1 MSANLMSLARSGGKF
16 LKLFGDRKMM
26 KSLPYDAEVEW
37 IDFNGGAGVD
47 TGIVPT
53 LTTIT
58 NINCCYNDNGD
69 AKSTI
74 FAADNLGYV
83 LRRDAKNVLAYSGG
97 GWWNTADVDFAVFA
111 NYSIRPDGAYK
122 DGLKII
128 DRALSEDQT
137 QSLTIGI
144 RRSQPSQVGG
154 LRVKAFSMS
163 DNDETLRDYTPVRVG
178 SVGYFYD
185 KVSNQLFG
193 NSFAGDLVIG
203 PDKII

>member
-1 MSANLMSLARSGGKF
+1 MLISARTGAWSGK
-16 LKLFGDRKMM
+16 R
-26 KSLPYDAEVEW
+26 LPYDADVEW

-69 AKSTI
+69 VASTM

-83 LRRDAKNVLAYSGG
+83 LRRRNKNILHYSGG
-97 GWWNTADVDFAVFA
+97 EWWESVGVDFTEFA

-128 DRALSEDQT
+128 DRALSKDQT

-144 RRSQPSQVGG
+144 RRSQPSQAGG
-154 LRVKAFSMS
+154 LRVKAFSMI
-163 DNDETLRDYTPVRVG
+163 DNNETLRDYTPVRVG

-185 KVSNQLFG
+185 KVSKQLFG
-193 NSFAGDLVIG
+193 NSFSGDLVIG
-203 PDKII
+203 PDKTT

>member
-1 MSANLMSLARSGGKF
+1 MMLGARTAAWSGKP
-16 LKLFGDRKMM
+16 
-26 KSLPYDAEVEW
+26 LPYDAEVEW

-69 AKSTI
+69 SISTM
-74 FAADNLGYV
+74 FAADDLGYV
-83 LRRDAKNVLAYSGG
+83 LRRSAKNILQYSGG
-97 GWWNTADVDFAVFA
+97 AWWNGVGVDFTEFA

-122 DGLKII
+122 DGLKVIG
-128 DRALSEDQT
+128 RELSKDQT

-144 RRSQPSQVGG
+144 RRSQTSQVGG

-163 DNDETLRDYTPVRVG
+163 DNNETLRDYTPVRVG

-185 KVSNQLFG
+185 KVSKQLFG

-203 PDKII
+203 PDKTT

>member
-1 MSANLMSLARSGGKF
+1 MMLGARMAAWCGK
-16 LKLFGDRKMM
+16 R
-26 KSLPYDAEVEW
+26 LPYDAEVEW

-69 AKSTI
+69 VVSAM
-74 FAADNLGYV
+74 FAADDLGYV
-83 LRRDAKNVLAYSGG
+83 LRRIKKNELSYSGG
-97 GWWNTADVDFAVFA
+97 KWWGSANVDFTEFA

-122 DGLKII
+122 DGLKIVG
-128 DRALSEDQT
+128 RALSKDQT

-144 RRSQPSQVGG
+144 RRSQPSQIGG

-163 DNDETLRDYTPVRVG
+163 DNNETLRDYTLVRVG

-185 KVSNQLFG
+185 KVSKQLFG

-203 PDKII
+203 PDKTT

>member
-1 MSANLMSLARSGGKF
+1 MMLGARTAAWTPSGAP
-16 LKLFGDRKMM
+16 
-26 KSLPYDAEVEW
+26 LPYDAEVEW

-69 AKSTI
+69 VVSTM
-74 FAADNLGYV
+74 FAADDLGYV
-83 LRRDAKNVLAYSGG
+83 LRHVAKNVLAYSGG
-97 GWWNTADVDFAVFA
+97 EWWLNTNVDFAVFA
-111 NYSIRPDGAYK
+111 NYSIKQDGVYK

-128 DRALSEDQT
+128 YRALSEVQT

-163 DNDETLRDYTPVRVG
+163 DNNETLRDDTPVRVG
-178 SVGYFYD
+178 SVGDFYD
-185 KVSNQLFG
+185 KVSKQLFG
-193 NSFAGDLVIG
+193 NSFAGELVIG
-203 PDKII
+203 PDKTT

>member
-1 MSANLMSLARSGGKF
+1 MIIGARTAAWSGK
-16 LKLFGDRKMM
+16 R
-26 KSLPYDAEVEW
+26 LPYDAEVEW

-69 AKSTI
+69 TVSTM
-74 FAADNLGYV
+74 FAADDLGYV
-83 LRRDAKNVLAYSGG
+83 LRRSKENVLSYSGG
-97 GWWNTADVDFAVFA
+97 AWWVEANVDFSVFA
-111 NYSIRPDGAYK
+111 NYSIRQDGLYK
-122 DGLKII
+122 DGLII
-128 DRALSEDQT
+128 IKKALSKDQT

-144 RRSQPSQVGG
+144 RRSQTSQVGG

-163 DNDETLRDYTPVRVG
+163 DNNETLRDYTPVRVG

-185 KVSNQLFG
+185 KVSKQLFG
-193 NSFAGDLVIG
+193 NSFSGDLVIG
-203 PDKII
+203 PDKTT

>member
-1 MSANLMSLARSGGKF
+1 MSANLMSLASSGGKF

-26 KSLPYDAEVEW
+26 KQLPYDAEVEW

-69 AKSTI
+69 ATSTM
-74 FAADNLGYV
+74 FAADDLGYV
-83 LRRDAKNVLAYSGG
+83 LRRVNKNLLAYSGG
-97 GWWNTADVDFAVFA
+97 EWWNSSNVDFSVFA
-111 NYSIRPDGAYK
+111 NYSIRQDGVYK
-122 DGLKII
+122 DGLNII
-128 DRALSEDQT
+128 KNKLSKDQT

-163 DNDETLRDYTPVRVG
+163 DNNETLRDYTLVRVG

-185 KVSNQLFG
+185 KVSKQLFG
-193 NSFAGDLVIG
+193 NSFSGDLVIG
-203 PDKII
+203 PDKTI

>member
-1 MSANLMSLARSGGKF
+1 MIVGARTAVWANSGAP
-16 LKLFGDRKMM
+16 
-26 KSLPYDAEVEW
+26 LPYDAEVEW

-58 NINCCYNDNGD
+58 NINCCYNDNGGVL
-69 AKSTI
+69 STI
-74 FAADNLGYV
+74 FAADNIGYV
-83 LRRDAKNVLAYSGG
+83 LRRNAKNELQYSGG
-97 GWWNTADVDFAVFA
+97 EWWYYADVDFTEFA

-122 DGLKII
+122 DGLNII
-128 DRALSEDQT
+128 RRALSKNQT

-154 LRVKAFSMS
+154 LRVKALSMS
-163 DNDETLRDYTPVRVG
+163 DNNETLRDYTPVRVG

-185 KVSNQLFG
+185 KVSKQLFG
-193 NSFAGDLVIG
+193 NSFAGELVIG
-203 PDKII
+203 PDKTT

>member
-1 MSANLMSLARSGGKF
+1 MMLGARTAAWSTSGEP
-16 LKLFGDRKMM
+16 
-26 KSLPYDAEVEW
+26 LPYDAEVEW

-69 AKSTI
+69 VVSAM

-83 LRRDAKNVLAYSGG
+83 LRRIRKNTLHYSGG
-97 GWWNTADVDFAVFA
+97 GWWAAADVDFSVFA
-111 NYSIRPDGAYK
+111 NYSIRQDGVYK
-122 DGLKII
+122 DGLNII
-128 DRALSEDQT
+128 KKALSEDQT

-144 RRSQPSQVGG
+144 RRSQTSQVGG

-163 DNDETLRDYTPVRVG
+163 DNNETLRDYTPVRVG

-185 KVSNQLFG
+185 KISKQLFG
-193 NSFAGDLVIG
+193 NSFAGELVIG
-203 PDKII
+203 PDKTT

>member
-16 LKLFGDRKMM
+16 LKLYGDRKMT
-26 KSLPYDAEVEW
+26 KPLPYDAEVEW

-69 AKSTI
+69 AVSTM
-74 FAADNLGYV
+74 FAADDLGYV
-83 LRRDAKNVLAYSGG
+83 LRRSAKNMLQYSGG
-97 GWWNTADVDFAVFA
+97 EWWIVVGVDFTEFA

-122 DGLKII
+122 DGLIVI
-128 DRALSEDQT
+128 GRNLSKDQT

-144 RRSQPSQVGG
+144 RRSQTSQVGG
-154 LRVKAFSMS
+154 LRVKAFSMI
-163 DNDETLRDYTPVRVG
+163 DNNETLRDYTPVRVG
-178 SVGYFYD
+178 SVGYFFD
-185 KVSNQLFG
+185 KVSKQLFG

-203 PDKII
+203 PDKTI

>member
-1 MSANLMSLARSGGKF
+1 MIVGARTGAWSPSGEP
-16 LKLFGDRKMM
+16 
-26 KSLPYDAEVEW
+26 LPYDAEVEW

-69 AKSTI
+69 VASTM
-74 FAADNLGYV
+74 FAADDLGYV
-83 LRRDAKNVLAYSGG
+83 LRRVKKNVISYSGG
-97 GWWNTADVDFAVFA
+97 QWWVNANVDFSVFA
-111 NYSIRPDGAYK
+111 NYSIRQDGLYK
-122 DGLKII
+122 DGLII
-128 DRALSEDQT
+128 ITKALSEDQT

-144 RRSQPSQVGG
+144 RRSQTSQVGG

-163 DNDETLRDYTPVRVG
+163 DNNETLRDYTLVRVG

-185 KVSNQLFG
+185 KVSKQLFG
-193 NSFAGDLVIG
+193 NSFSGDLVVG
-203 PDKII
+203 PDKTT

>member
-1 MSANLMSLARSGGKF
+1 MLLAARIGTMARSGEP
-16 LKLFGDRKMM
+16 
-26 KSLPYDAEVEW
+26 LPYDAEVEW

-69 AKSTI
+69 VVSAM

-83 LRRDAKNVLAYSGG
+83 LRRLKKNVISYSGG
-97 GWWNTADVDFAVFA
+97 QWWVNANVDFSVFA
-111 NYSIRPDGAYK
+111 NYSIRQDGLYK
-122 DGLKII
+122 DGLRII
-128 DRALSEDQT
+128 TKALSEDQT

-144 RRSQPSQVGG
+144 RRSQTSQVGG

-163 DNDETLRDYTPVRVG
+163 DNNETLRDYTLVRVG

-185 KVSNQLFG
+185 KVSKQLFG
-193 NSFAGDLVIG
+193 NSFSGDLVIG
-203 PDKII
+203 PDKTT

>member
-1 MSANLMSLARSGGKF
+1 MMLGARTAAWAKSGAP
-16 LKLFGDRKMM
+16 
-26 KSLPYDAEVEW
+26 LPYDAEVEW

-47 TGIVPT
+47 TCIVPT

-69 AKSTI
+69 VVSTM

-83 LRRDAKNVLAYSGG
+83 LRRTKKNELSYSGG
-97 GWWNTADVDFAVFA
+97 RWWLTTNVDFAVFA
-111 NYSIRPDGAYK
+111 NYSIKQDGAYK

-128 DRALSEDQT
+128 NRSLSEDQT

-144 RRSQPSQVGG
+144 RRSQTSQVGG
-154 LRVKAFSMS
+154 LRVKALSMS
-163 DNDETLRDYTPVRVG
+163 DNNETLRDYTPVRVG

-185 KVSNQLFG
+185 KVSKQLFG
-193 NSFAGDLVIG
+193 NSFAGELVIG
-203 PDKII
+203 PDKTT

>member
-26 KSLPYDAEVEW
+26 KLLPYDAEGEW

-58 NINCCYNDNGD
+58 SINCCFTDDSGVV
-69 AKSTI
+69 STI

-83 LRRDAKNVLAYSGG
+83 LRRSNKNSLQYSGG
-97 GWWNTADVDFAVFA
+97 EWWVDANVDFTVFA
-111 NYSIRPDGAYK
+111 NYSIRQDGAYK

-128 DRALSEDQT
+128 DRALSKNQT
-137 QSLTIGI
+137 QSLTIGF

-163 DNDETLRDYTPVRVG
+163 DNNETLRDYTPVRVG

-185 KVSNQLFG
+185 KVSKQLFG
-193 NSFAGDLVIG
+193 NSFAGELVIG
-203 PDKII
+203 PDKTT

>member
-1 MSANLMSLARSGGKF
+1 MMLGARMAAWCGK
-16 LKLFGDRKMM
+16 R
-26 KSLPYDAEVEW
+26 LPYDAEVEW

-58 NINCCYNDNGD
+58 NINCCYNDNSD
-69 AKSTI
+69 AASTM

-83 LRRDAKNVLAYSGG
+83 LRRKAKNLLEYSGG
-97 GWWNTADVDFAVFA
+97 EWWRNTNVDFSVFA
-111 NYSIRPDGAYK
+111 NYSIRQDGVYK
-122 DGLKII
+122 DGLNII
-128 DRALSEDQT
+128 KEALSKDQT
-137 QSLTIGI
+137 QSLTIGF

-163 DNDETLRDYTPVRVG
+163 DNNETLIDYTLVRVG

-185 KVSNQLFG
+185 KVSKQLFG
-193 NSFAGDLVIG
+193 NSFSGAFVIG
-203 PDKII
+203 PDKTT